1 MTNKVTDIYYGEKEL
16 GKNLYRK
23 KTYYTL
29 CVEQDVLADNKD
41 EADNLFLEGGGIDYS
56 AINKNCTEE
65 NQGVETYMVDTN
77 FSENGDTKYMG
88 KVSYDTDTYN
98 QSLEEA
104 KENGD
109 IFIDTYAEEV
119 DEKAESDVDIALN
132 LENESKIGK

>member
-1 MTNKVTDIYYGEKEL
+1 MPDVSSRFDGLGVGFAPYLQPPGPDVVRLTVGEPGFETP
-16 GKNLYRK
+16 R
-23 KTYYTL
+23 
-29 CVEQDVLADNKD
+29 QIID
-41 EADNLFLEGGGIDYS
+41 EAIRGL
-56 AINKNCTEE
+56 
-65 NQGVETYMVDTN
+65 
-77 FSENGDTKYMG
+77 ENGDTKYMG